1 MAIREREEAQ
11 GQVAG
16 AAPALFVR
24 LAGGGSAQPLV
35 LLHGLAS
42 SSRYWL
48 PYVRLLGGRRLV
60 LPDLLGFGRSPKP
73 ATSAYTPQDHVSA
86 LAAALTRL
94 RGRGLVPPF
103 DLVGQSA
110 GSVVALHYA
119 TACPDDVRR
128 LALIGLPVIGCLPW
142 GHREDGSMGLR
153 HRLGVHSRWGPAIA
167 TCAIR
172 IVGPVGRRLAP
183 YIQRDVPP
191 DAARDALSV
200 SAQSY
205 WRTLE
210 QVVYG
215 SDAEALARQFAGPL
229 LLIHGTADGIA
240 PIDPVRALAA
250 TRPRTHLI
258 EVPGAGH
265 NPLVSHPKLVAEALQ
280 RFFDE
285 A

>member
-1 MAIREREEAQ
+1 MGACGRTPCAPTPFAPKPVPRTRTLYRPPAILLAGGSGAMAIREREEAQ

-119 TACPDDVRR
+119 T
-128 LALIGLPVIGCLPW
+128 
-142 GHREDGSMGLR
+142 
-153 HRLGVHSRWGPAIA
+153 
-167 TCAIR
+167 
-172 IVGPVGRRLAP
+172 
-183 YIQRDVPP
+183 
-191 DAARDALSV
+191 
-200 SAQSY
+200 
-205 WRTLE
+205 
-210 QVVYG
+210 
-215 SDAEALARQFAGPL
+215 
-229 LLIHGTADGIA
+229 
-240 PIDPVRALAA
+240 
-250 TRPRTHLI
+250 
-258 EVPGAGH
+258 
-265 NPLVSHPKLVAEALQ
+265 
-280 RFFDE
+280 
-285 A
+285 